1 MGKVKIINNSLQ
13 LINLLVKESNT
24 NKTIQLL
31 SKQNVII
38 DTSSITD
45 QVNRLRDLSIISVL
59 PYTETLIV
67 WGHIKWHKT

>member
-67 WGHIKWHKT
+67 